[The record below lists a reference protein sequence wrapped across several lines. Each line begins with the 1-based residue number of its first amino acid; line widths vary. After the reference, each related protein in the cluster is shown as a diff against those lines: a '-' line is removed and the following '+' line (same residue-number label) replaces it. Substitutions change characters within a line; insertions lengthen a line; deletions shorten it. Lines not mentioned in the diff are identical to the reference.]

1 MLSYSNMST
10 STLKKLATHELR
22 ELAKL
27 DTPGR
32 VHPSKAETFRAEHE
46 GRLQQID
53 AVLRARELG
62 EAM

>member
-1 MLSYSNMST
+1 MLSYSGMST
-10 STLKKLATHELR
+10 STLKKLATAELH

-27 DTPGR
+27 GDPR
-32 VHPSKAETFRAEHE
+32 KVRPSKADTFRAEHE

-62 EAM
+62 EAV

>member
-1 MLSYSNMST
+1 MLNYSGMST

-32 VHPSKAETFRAEHE
+32 VHPSKADAFRSEHE

-62 EAM
+62 EAV